1 MPAEAPV
8 GWGILLLARRAGR
21 GWRQMVAKGLASCML
36 ILAALLAGCSG
47 AARGTPTPSAE
58 DVIRTAEAMADQT
71 RQAATPT
78 SSPTPVTPTATLTP
92 GTPTVAV
99 TATPAVSGLVV
110 TANYPVSVRVGPGEG
125 YAQVDL
131 FLTGQMAVVV
141 GRFDDTPIGTWYLIQ
156 RVEVGKDGWVWS
168 GAVTLVGDP
177 ALIPVV
183 TPSS

>member
-1 MPAEAPV
+1 MSISMAA
-8 GWGILLLARRAGR
+8 
-21 GWRQMVAKGLASCML
+21 
-36 ILAALLAGCSG
+36 LAAMLAGCSLG
-47 AARGTPTPSAE
+47 ARGTPTPSAD
-58 DVIRTAEAMADQT
+58 DVIRTAEAMAEQT
-71 RQAATPT
+71 KQAATPT
-78 SSPTPVTPTATLTP
+78 SSPTPVMPTVTFTPATPTL
-92 GTPTVAV
+92 AV

-110 TANYPVSVRVGPGEG
+110 TANYPVSIREGPGEG

-131 FLTGQMAVVV
+131 FLTGQMAVVI
-141 GRFDDTPIGTWYLIQ
+141 GRFDDTPIGTWYLVQ